1 MSGQQYAKTAV
12 IDLRGWD
19 DCRHL
24 AAGAIPIHYQWRS
37 FSIRERLD
45 REYGDHGN
53 QVIWRFSQRAAAVRR
68 RPRSLTLRP
77 SSRWTSG

>member
-1 MSGQQYAKTAV
+1 MSGRQYAKTAV

-19 DCRHL
+19 D
-24 AAGAIPIHYQWRS
+24 AGTSPPGIPIHYQWRS

-53 QVIWRFSQRAAAVRR
+53 QVMWRFSNGLLPAERR
-68 RPRSLTLRP
+68 RRSRSRP
-77 SSRWTSG
+77 SS